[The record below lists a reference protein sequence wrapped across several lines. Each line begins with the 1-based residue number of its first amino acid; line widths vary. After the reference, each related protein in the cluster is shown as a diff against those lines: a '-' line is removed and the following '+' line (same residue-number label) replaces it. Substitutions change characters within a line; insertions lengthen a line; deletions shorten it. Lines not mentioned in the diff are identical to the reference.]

1 MSEDG
6 RTEDHTTEP
15 SSPSDPKDRFGLVY
29 IAFFLAGAG
38 FLFPW
43 NSFVAAVDYFLF
55 LYPDKHPEVA
65 IAVMYLVVTLTFSTV
80 NVCTVHHI
88 PLHAR
93 IGFGYVMF
101 TAALVF
107 VPLLD
112 IAIQNCALNLNVSFV
127 LTLCAV
133 LTVGVGSGMQQSS
146 YYGLSGMLPPRYT
159 QAVMAGESAAGIVVS
174 FNRVVT
180 KLAVTE
186 LRSGVI
192 AFFVL
197 SVLFILMCVGCQV
210 YIARSAFVRH
220 YVTACSQK
228 RAPAQQG
235 EEDNQSLLTEQ
246 EKELDTTTPMTV
258 RFREMVL
265 VRWRVTKQ
273 IWMHAAAILI
283 AFFFTLFLFPGIIS
297 EIQYC
302 NIKDWMPVIL
312 ITIFNLCDFIAKW
325 LALVPIKWMTP
336 KVVLLSSIGRV
347 IFIPLFLLC
356 TSPSPTYPVLT
367 GPAWPIII
375 TFAFGLTNGYLG
387 CLPMVA
393 HSKYVTEHK
402 HKELAGTI
410 MTWFLLT
417 GLTLGAILAYS
428 LTPLTRLREYRPC
441 LNATQESICAQ
452 TNNRTLLST

>member
-1 MSEDG
+1 
-6 RTEDHTTEP
+6 
-15 SSPSDPKDRFGLVY
+15 
-29 IAFFLAGAG
+29 
-38 FLFPW
+38 
-43 NSFVAAVDYFLF
+43 
-55 LYPDKHPEVA
+55 
-65 IAVMYLVVTLTFSTV
+65 
-80 NVCTVHHI
+80 
-88 PLHAR
+88 
-93 IGFGYVMF
+93 MF
-101 TAALVF
+101 TVALVF

-112 IAIQNCALNLNVSFV
+112 IAIQNCALDSNVSFV

-133 LTVGVGSGMQQSS
+133 LTVGIGSGMQQSS

-159 QAVMAGESAAGIVVS
+159 QAVMAGESAAGLVVS

-180 KLAVTE
+180 KLAVAE

-197 SVLFILMCVGCQV
+197 SVLFILMCVVCQV
-210 YIARSAFVRH
+210 YIAKSPFVRH
-220 YVTACSQK
+220 YVAVCDGQK
-228 RAPAQQG
+228 RAQHG
-235 EEDNQSLLTEQ
+235 GEDNQSLLTSQ
-246 EKELDTTTPMTV
+246 LGPEKESDITFPMTV

-273 IWMHAAAILI
+273 IWMHAISILI

-302 NIKDWMPVIL
+302 DIKDWMPVIL

-336 KVVLLSSIGRV
+336 RIVLLSCIGRV
-347 IFIPLFLLC
+347 IFVPLFLLC
-356 TSPSPTYPVLT
+356 TSPSPTYPILT
-367 GPAWPIII
+367 GPAWPIIF
-375 TFAFGLTNGYLG
+375 TVAFGLTNGYLG

-428 LTPLTRLREYRPC
+428 LTPLTRLHEYRPC
-441 LNATQESICAQ
+441 LNVTQWSICAQ
-452 TNNRTLLST
+452 TNRTLT